1 MKGWAPDTPIAYR
14 ELRESLKGI
23 TRSSWSRPAARHGE
37 PSHEGRRGTGRTCGT
52 RSADGRSAGS
62 ACSREHRTWACEQP
76 WQSEPSSPS
85 RSRLL
90 EGEAEVT
97 EERAALSVVGRR
109 GDHGDVHAPGTV
121 DLVLVD
127 LVEHDLLRETEG
139 VVATAV
145 ELLGG
150 QTTEV
155 ADARKRERQ
164 GAVQELP
171 HAVATKRDVAAD
183 RLTLA
188 QLELRDGLP
197 GLGDGRL
204 LTRDDGQVTD
214 GTVHELRVTGGVADT
229 HVDHDLDEARGL
241 HDVLVGELFLQLA
254 CDLLA
259 VLRLETRSGGGSH
272 QMSSPVRLATRILL
286 PSSSKRK
293 PTRVTTL
300 LPSFSTTSWT
310 LETWTGASV

>member
-37 PSHEGRRGTGRTCGT
+37 PSHEGTRGTGRTCGT

-62 ACSREHRTWACEQP
+62 ACSHVLRTWAYEQP

-97 EERAALSVVGRR
+97 KERTALSVVGRR
-109 GDHGDVHAPGTV
+109 GHHGDVHTPDAV

-139 VVATAV
+139 VVAAAV
-145 ELLGG
+145 ELLRRK
-150 QTTEV
+150 TPEV

-164 GAVQELP
+164 QAVQELP
-171 HAVATKRDVAAD
+171 HAVTTKGDVGAD

-197 GLGDGRL
+197 GLGDG
-204 LTRDDGQVTD
+204 
-214 GTVHELRVTGGVADT
+214 
-229 HVDHDLDEARGL
+229 
-241 HDVLVGELFLQLA
+241 
-254 CDLLA
+254 
-259 VLRLETRSGGGSH
+259 
-272 QMSSPVRLATRILL
+272 
-286 PSSSKRK
+286 
-293 PTRVTTL
+293 
-300 LPSFSTTSWT
+300 
-310 LETWTGASV
+310 

>member
-1 MKGWAPDTPIAYR
+1 MRRWAPADPDAYR
-14 ELRESLKGI
+14 ELPESLNWGI

-37 PSHEGRRGTGRTCGT
+37 PSHEGTRGTGRTCGT
-52 RSADGRSAGS
+52 RSAGGHSAGS
-62 ACSREHRTWACEQP
+62 ACSHARRTWACEQP
-76 WQSEPSSPS
+76 SRSEPSSPS

-97 EERAALSVVGRR
+97 KERAALSVVGRR
-109 GDHGDVHAPGTV
+109 GHHGDVHAPGTV

-127 LVEHDLLRETEG
+127 LVEHDLLGETEG

-155 ADARKRERQ
+155 ADARQRERQ

-171 HAVATKRDVAAD
+171 HAVATECDVGTD
-183 RLTLA
+183 RLALT
-188 QLELRDGLP
+188 QLELRDGLA

-204 LTRDDGQVTD
+204 LTGDRGEVADGALDQLGVA
-214 GTVHELRVTGGVADT
+214 GGVAHT
-229 HVDHDLDEARGL
+229 HVDHDLDEAGDL
-241 HDVLVGELFLQLA
+241 HDVLVLELVTQLA
-254 CDLLA
+254 RDLLA
-259 VLRLETRSGGGSH
+259 VLLLQTRSGGGSH

-286 PSSSKRK
+286 PSSSKR
-293 PTRVTTL
+293 
-300 LPSFSTTSWT
+300 
-310 LETWTGASV
+310 

>member
-23 TRSSWSRPAARHGE
+23 TRSSWSRPAACHGE

-97 EERAALSVVGRR
+97 KERAALSVVGRR
-109 GDHGDVHAPGTV
+109 GHHGDVHAPGTV

-127 LVEHDLLRETEG
+127 LVEHDLLGETEG

-155 ADARKRERQ
+155 ADARQRERQ

-171 HAVATKRDVAAD
+171 HAVATERDVGTD
-183 RLTLA
+183 RLALT
-188 QLELRDGLP
+188 QLELRDGLA

-204 LTRDDGQVTD
+204 LPGDRGEVADGALDQLGVA
-214 GTVHELRVTGGVADT
+214 GGVAHT
-229 HVDHDLDEARGL
+229 HVDHDLDEAGDL
-241 HDVLVGELFLQLA
+241 HDVLVLELVTQLA
-254 CDLLA
+254 RDLLA
-259 VLRLETRSGGGSH
+259 VLLLQTRSGGGSH

-286 PSSSKRK
+286 PSSSKR
-293 PTRVTTL
+293 
-300 LPSFSTTSWT
+300 
-310 LETWTGASV
+310 

>member
-52 RSADGRSAGS
+52 RGADGRSAGS

-76 WQSEPSSPS
+76 WRSEPSSPS

-97 EERAALSVVGRR
+97 KERAALSVVGRR
-109 GDHGDVHAPGTV
+109 GHHGDVHTPDPV

-145 ELLGG
+145 ELLRR
-150 QTTEV
+150 QAAEV
-155 ADARKRERQ
+155 TDTRKRERQ
-164 GAVQELP
+164 RTVQELP
-171 HAVATKRDVAAD
+171 HAVTTEGDVAAD
-183 RLTLA
+183 RLPLA
-188 QLELRDGLP
+188 QLELRDRLAGLR
-197 GLGDGRL
+197 DGRL
-204 LTRDDGQVTD
+204 LTGDRR
-214 GTVHELRVTGGVADT
+214 E
-229 HVDHDLDEARGL
+229 
-241 HDVLVGELFLQLA
+241 
-254 CDLLA
+254 
-259 VLRLETRSGGGSH
+259 
-272 QMSSPVRLATRILL
+272 
-286 PSSSKRK
+286 
-293 PTRVTTL
+293 
-300 LPSFSTTSWT
+300 
-310 LETWTGASV
+310 

>member
-1 MKGWAPDTPIAYR
+1 MRGGAPAVPVAYR
-14 ELRESLKGI
+14 EVQESLKVGI

-37 PSHEGRRGTGRTCGT
+37 PSHEGTRGTGRTCGT

-62 ACSREHRTWACEQP
+62 GCSDAHRTWACEQP

-90 EGEAEVT
+90 EREAEVT
-97 EERAALSVVGRR
+97 KERTALSVVGRR

-121 DLVLVD
+121 ELVLVD

-150 QTTEV
+150 QTAEV
-155 ADARKRERQ
+155 ADARERERQ

-171 HAVATKRDVAAD
+171 HAVATERDVGTD
-183 RLTLA
+183 RLTLT
-188 QLELRDGLP
+188 QLELRDGLA
-197 GLGDGRL
+197 GLGDRRL
-204 LTRDDGQVTD
+204 LAGDRGEVADGALDQLGVA
-214 GTVHELRVTGGVADT
+214 GGVAHT

-241 HDVLVGELFLQLA
+241 HDVLVRELFLQLA
-254 CDLLA
+254 RDLLA

-286 PSSSKRK
+286 PSSSKR
-293 PTRVTTL
+293 
-300 LPSFSTTSWT
+300 
-310 LETWTGASV
+310 

>member
-1 MKGWAPDTPIAYR
+1 MERWAPDRALYLPRASGVRNYR
-14 ELRESLKGI
+14 T

-37 PSHEGRRGTGRTCGT
+37 PSHEGTRGTGRTCGT

-62 ACSREHRTWACEQP
+62 ACSHVLRTWAYEQP

-97 EERAALSVVGRR
+97 KERTALSVVGRR
-109 GDHGDVHAPGTV
+109 GHHGDVHTPGAV

-127 LVEHDLLRETEG
+127 LVEHDLLGETEG

-155 ADARKRERQ
+155 ADARQRERQ

-171 HAVATKRDVAAD
+171 HAVATERDVGTD
-183 RLTLA
+183 RLAFT
-188 QLELRDGLP
+188 QLELRDGLT

-204 LTRDDGQVTD
+204 LTGDGGQVAD
-214 GTVHELRVTGGVADT
+214 GALDQLGVAGGVAHT
-229 HVDHDLDEARGL
+229 HVDHDLDEAGDL
-241 HDVLVGELFLQLA
+241 HDVLVLELVTQLA
-254 CDLLA
+254 RDLLA
-259 VLRLETRSGGGSH
+259 VLRLET
-272 QMSSPVRLATRILL
+272 
-286 PSSSKRK
+286 
-293 PTRVTTL
+293 
-300 LPSFSTTSWT
+300 
-310 LETWTGASV
+310 

>member
-1 MKGWAPDTPIAYR
+1 MKGWAPDIALYLPR
-14 ELRESLKGI
+14 VPEFPKYGI

-37 PSHEGRRGTGRTCGT
+37 PSHEGTRGTGRTCGT

-62 ACSREHRTWACEQP
+62 ACSHVRRTWAYEQP

-85 RSRLL
+85 RLRLL

-97 EERAALSVVGRR
+97 EKGTAFSVVGRR
-109 GDHGDVHAPGTV
+109 GHHGDVHAPGTV

-155 ADARKRERQ
+155 AEARQRRGQ

-171 HAVATKRDVAAD
+171 HAVATECDVGTD
-183 RLTLA
+183 RLALT
-188 QLELRDGLP
+188 QLELRDGLT

-204 LTRDDGQVTD
+204 LTGDRGEVADGALDQLGVA
-214 GTVHELRVTGGVADT
+214 GGVAHT
-229 HVDHDLDEARGL
+229 HVDHDLDEAGDL
-241 HDVLVGELFLQLA
+241 HDVLVLELVTQLA
-254 CDLLA
+254 RDLLA
-259 VLRLETRSGGGSH
+259 VLRLETRSRGGSH

-286 PSSSKRK
+286 PSSSKR
-293 PTRVTTL
+293 
-300 LPSFSTTSWT
+300 
-310 LETWTGASV
+310 